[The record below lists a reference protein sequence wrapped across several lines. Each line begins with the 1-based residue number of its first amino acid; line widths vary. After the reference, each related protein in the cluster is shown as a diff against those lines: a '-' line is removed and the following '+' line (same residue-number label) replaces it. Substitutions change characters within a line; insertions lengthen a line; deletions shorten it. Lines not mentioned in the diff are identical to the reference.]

1 MASLLAGAAAGV
13 ALYDWLGSKGQQLT
27 ITNDVTTN
35 MSVSATTNSVTD
47 CFEAASG
54 SQVIDITQ
62 TDTDNYEANLPTA
75 CGKCLEK
82 IQSIID
88 ARTKLEQDA
97 NLANSAYQP
106 QTANPSLVTQ
116 MTTGSAPP
124 GQPQNGQP
132 SVSDLNALGPCTA
145 VCFGIVATGVSQ
157 TETFFATQ
165 NCSVQNVDTTD
176 ISQNIQGQISSY
188 LKNQQDIIGQLE
200 SAFTSNQESIGT
212 DLSSTLSQNVTNHFT
227 QDLYQTMSASQTTK
241 ISGNSLLISNVNQG
255 FTGRMVGNLEV
266 NNTVTD
272 QLRQSAQYSI
282 AQSLLN
288 KNDTIGDLSKDFLQ
302 VIQTMSTLLEELT
315 SQILILIGAVLAG
328 VMLVVGALYVF
339 DKDFHGWANNTL
351 ESVSHAQVTHYNR
364 MQTDPKY
371 RAEYNAA
378 KTASPAPKTQTTS

>member
-1 MASLLAGAAAGV
+1 MVSLLAGAAAGV
-13 ALYDWLGSKGQQLT
+13 ALYDWLGSKGQQLS
-27 ITNDVTTN
+27 ITNDVTTD

-47 CFEAASG
+47 CFEAVSG
-54 SQVIDITQ
+54 NQVIDITQ
-62 TDTDNYEANLPTA
+62 TDTNTYEANLPTA

-82 IQSIID
+82 IQSIIE

-97 NLANSAYQP
+97 QLANASYQI
-106 QTANPSLVTQ
+106 QEANPNLVAQ

-124 GQPQNGQP
+124 GQPQTGQP
-132 SVSDLNALGPCTA
+132 SVSDINALGPCTA

-157 TETFFATQ
+157 TQTFYAKQ
-165 NCSVQNVDTTD
+165 NCSVTNVDTND
-176 ISQNIQGQISSY
+176 ISQSIKGQISSY

-212 DLSSTLSQNVTNHFT
+212 DLASTLAQNVTTNFT
-227 QDLYQTMSASQTTK
+227 QDLAQTMQSSQTTK
-241 ISGNSLLISNVNQG
+241 IEGNSLLISNVNQG

-282 AQSLLN
+282 SQSLLN

-302 VIQTMSTLLEELT
+302 VIQTMSSLLEELT

-328 VMLVVGALYVF
+328 VLLVVGALYVF

-371 RAEYNAA
+371 RAEQNVA
-378 KTASPAPKTQTTS
+378 KTASTTPTPSSRL